1 MSETILSTAYFPDIN
16 YFSELKNSE
25 KIVLDHG
32 EHFIKQSRRNRCNIL
47 GANGVLKLIIPLKKW
62 KNNTPVKDICIS
74 YDENWQKQHWKSL
87 ESAYRSA
94 PYFEFYEDKI
104 RDILFGN
111 RFDFLTD
118 LNLKTID
125 FYLNTLSLTNQIRIS
140 EQYIS
145 DLEEKTDKRQIE
157 FTPNYLLENQSPYNQ
172 VFSSPAFVSNL
183 SLLDLIFNQG
193 PNSIHLF

>member
-1 MSETILSTAYFPDIN
+1 MHESILSTAYFPDIN
-16 YFSELKNSE
+16 YFTEIKNSE
-25 KIVLDHG
+25 RIIIDYG

-74 YDENWQKQHWKSL
+74 YNENWQKHHWKSL

-94 PYFEFYEDKI
+94 PYFEYYEDKI
-104 RDILFGN
+104 RAILLGS
-111 RFDFLTD
+111 RFNFLTD

-125 FYLNTLSLTNQIRIS
+125 FYTNTLNLNAQISIS
-140 EQYIS
+140 EHYIS
-145 DLEEKTDKRQIE
+145 DLVEKTDKRHIE
-157 FTPNYLLENQSPYNQ
+157 FRPNHLVENQSSYNQ
-172 VFSSPAFVSNL
+172 VFSQSTFISNL

-193 PNSIHLF
+193 PNSINLI